1 MFGGG
6 APVEVEVKF
15 DSYQGRYARERPF
28 HPTQLSKPISEERL
42 RVTFETTEA
51 ALEQMARWLMQ
62 YGEHAR
68 ALRPAVLR
76 KMMLKKLTATAALY
90 CGYVETPDFHIKRNF
105 DG

>member
-28 HPTQLSKPISEERL
+28 HPTQLSKPISDGRL

-68 ALRPAVLR
+68 ASVAS
-76 KMMLKKLTATAALY
+76 
-90 CGYVETPDFHIKRNF
+90 CGVAR
-105 DG
+105 DGVGEVTKGN